1 MLARISEV
9 SPNRIF
15 NVSELVG
22 LKIEPM
28 IRYLRISYGM
38 KQRLGIAQV
47 LLHDPSV
54 VVLDEPNNGLDPNG
68 IADMAKLMVQMHLV
82 RPSF

>member
-1 MLARISEV
+1 
-9 SPNRIF
+9 
-15 NVSELVG
+15 
-22 LKIEPM
+22 
-28 IRYLRISYGM
+28 M

-68 IADMAKLMVQMHLV
+68 IADMAKLIKKM
-82 RPSF
+82 RW